1 MMQEHQ
7 KNQGNRRRLPLDRR
21 NMSKETKDRLALRMS
36 AETKEKIER
45 WYRKDGCRSR
55 NEFVEKAVNYY
66 ADALAAGTNT
76 ALPREIV
83 AAIDGRLGMFED
95 RMAALLYKLSVEV
108 DMVGTLNAH
117 TYEID
122 ADSLRRLRADSVRNV
137 KQTNGRISFEQ
148 HVRETEGGA

>member
-1 MMQEHQ
+1 MRTE
-7 KNQGNRRRLPLDRR
+7 
-21 NMSKETKDRLALRMS
+21 EKDRLTMRVQPEFKEEIIKAANAEGLS
-36 AETKEKIER
+36 A
-45 WYRKDGCRSR
+45 
-55 NEFVEKAVNYY
+55 NEFLKMAVRFYLDSRALEK
-66 ADALAAGTNT
+66 NT
-76 ALPREIV
+76 ILPQSIV
-83 AAIDGRLGMFED
+83 TVIDGRLGMFED